1 MLLIRPCTF
10 KDLDDLMAISHAVGR
25 GMTSMPADEAA
36 WKEKINDSI
45 RAFSAAGQEK
55 SSNTYFMVL
64 EDSESG
70 RVVGTTA
77 IYTGVGLNKPFYSY
91 KVSTLVSSCNDLE
104 MTRQAKVLSM
114 VNDYTGS
121 TEIGSLFL
129 LPEYRKPGVG
139 QFLSRARYMAL
150 ADFPHCFGEQVIAEL
165 RGWQDT
171 EGNSPLWDH
180 LGHTFFGIDFQQAVT
195 TAALKGTQFIS
206 DLMPKYP
213 IYIDLLPAAARE
225 VIGKPH
231 DSSAPALNMLKKEG
245 FQFTGYVD
253 LFDGGPSV
261 QVAAQEIHTV
271 RDSNI
276 GYCRLS
282 SELSENDV
290 LYMISNG
297 KLENYRV
304 ALATAHQDKQGN
316 LLISPDTAKALQLRE
331 GDTLRYILARSQSSA
346 AMQVRSM
353 PENRLTYCEN
363 RLSA

>member
-1 MLLIRPCTF
+1 MLFIRPCTF

-25 GMTSMPADEAA
+25 GMTSMPADETA
-36 WKEKINDSI
+36 WQEKISASI
-45 RAFSAAGQEK
+45 QAFSADARK
-55 SSNTYFMVL
+55 KPDNTYFMVL
-64 EDSESG
+64 EDSDSG

-104 MTRQAKVLSM
+104 VTRQAKVLTM
-114 VNDYTGS
+114 VNDYTGT

-139 QFLSRARYMAL
+139 QFLSRARYMTI
-150 ADFPHCFGEQVIAEL
+150 ADFPHCFDEQIIAEL
-165 RGWQDT
+165 RGWQDPQ
-171 EGNSPLWDH
+171 GNSPLWDH
-180 LGHTFFGIDFQQAVT
+180 LGHTFFGIDFQKAVT

-245 FQFTGYVD
+245 FQYTGYVD

-271 RDSNI
+271 RDSST
-276 GYCRLS
+276 GRYKLS
-282 SELSENDV
+282 QELTDSDQQ
-290 LYMISNG
+290 YMISNG
-297 KLENYRV
+297 KLETYRV
-304 ALATAHQDKQGN
+304 ALAPARLDSQGN
-316 LLISPDTAKALQLRE
+316 LLITPDTAKGLQLQA
-331 GDTLRYILARSQSSA
+331 GDSLRYIPARSRSA
-346 AMQVRSM
+346 GAMQTSQ
-353 PENRLTYCEN
+353 
-363 RLSA
+363 AA